1 VLRYR
6 RNVVASSRTPGAAG
20 IVPVASLLAD
30 STRAA
35 MLTALYEGRPLA
47 AGELARL
54 AGVTPA
60 TASAHLARLLEAH
73 LVTVVSQ
80 RRHRY
85 YTLAGDQ
92 VAAALEALWH
102 LSPGSQ
108 ARALR
113 ASQRAAELALA
124 RTCYDHLAGRIGVA
138 LLEAL
143 LARRILVTPAAGAGG
158 PGATGSGMGDPGTGD
173 PGAGGPGGGTDG
185 PRQHPR
191 FTVTA
196 PGEGTLGAFG
206 IDVAALRK
214 ARRRFAGECP
224 DWTERKPHLNGALG
238 AAITGRLLELGWI
251 ERAGAGRAVA
261 VTPVGSEGLMTT
273 FGLPPGGLIPPGGV
287 TPPGGLTPAA

>member
-1 VLRYR
+1 VTL
-6 RNVVASSRTPGAAG
+6 SSRSTGDATG

-30 STRAA
+30 STRAV

-60 TASAHLARLLEAH
+60 TASAHLARLREGG

-102 LSPGSQ
+102 LSPGPPT
-108 ARALR
+108 LGLH
-113 ASQRAAELALA
+113 ASQQAAALSAA
-124 RTCYDHLAGRIGVA
+124 RSCYDHLAGRTGVA

-143 LARRILVTPAAGAGG
+143 LAQRVLAPMAGG
-158 PGATGSGMGDPGTGD
+158 GSPGARPRSVPA
-173 PGAGGPGGGTDG
+173 PQA
-185 PRQHPR
+185 RQHR
-191 FTVTA
+191 RTAFTVTA
-196 PGEGTLGAFG
+196 DGERRLTAFG
-206 IDVAALRK
+206 IDVASLRK
-214 ARRRFAGECP
+214 ARRRFAGECL

-251 ERAGAGRAVA
+251 ERGEHGRAVL
-261 VTPVGSEGLMTT
+261 VTEGGHDGLAAT
-273 FGLPPGGLIPPGGV
+273 FGCCL
-287 TPPGGLTPAA
+287 AH